1 MFTSKFF
8 GINTYAALISAD
20 SKQFSGKL
28 NSSESTLT
36 RNRGGYGKICTDR
49 AHSLTE

>member
-20 SKQFSGKL
+20 SKQFRKVRFFRINTYKKQG
-28 NSSESTLT
+28 E
-36 RNRGGYGKICTDR
+36 GYGKICTDR
-49 AHSLTE
+49 ADSLTE

>member
-20 SKQFSGKL
+20 SKQFRGKL

-36 RNRGGYGKICTDR
+36 RNRGRGTVRYAQTGRIP
-49 AHSLTE
+49 